1 MQYRYDEILKR
12 MVYDTGI
19 PNVDIVVASAVV
31 NALLRTNEETREYVL
46 SRVHIMASQL
56 DTAKQSNDE
65 VKETE

>member
-19 PNVDIVVASAVV
+19 PNVDVTAASSIV
-31 NALLRTNEETREYVL
+31 NALLQVNEETREYTL
-46 SRVHIMASQL
+46 SRIHIMASQL